1 MLSRRL
7 IASFSLLA
15 FFVTMITGLV
25 YQVRPDVVMIRS
37 FIAFMVF
44 GGATFLC
51 ALIFER
57 LWSR

>member
-15 FFVTMITGLV
+15 CFVTMVTGLA
-25 YQVRPDVVMIRS
+25 YQVRPDIVMIRS
-37 FIAFMVF
+37 FLAFFVF
-44 GGATFLC
+44 GGATFGC

-57 LWSR
+57 LWNR